1 MEGGTIHIMTV
12 TQPNGASS
20 SFCEKTISGFMGGDA
35 SKGSPQPAKKQ
46 TSLLSFFSTP
56 SPKRPIGEIR
66 QELPSS
72 PSKKKVREETPLIA
86 SSSFYEMVSESD
98 EEEQNFSPL
107 SVYLKK
113 ILTDTL

>member
-1 MEGGTIHIMTV
+1 MTKA
-12 TQPNGASS
+12 QPNGAPSS
-20 SFCEKTISGFMGGDA
+20 LYEKTVSSFMGGDA

-56 SPKRPIGEIR
+56 SPKRPVGEIS

-72 PSKKKVREETPLIA
+72 PSRKKKVKEETPLIA

-98 EEEQNFSPL
+98 EEDQGFS
-107 SVYLKK
+107 
-113 ILTDTL
+113 TLPVHSKVLANKLGRMH